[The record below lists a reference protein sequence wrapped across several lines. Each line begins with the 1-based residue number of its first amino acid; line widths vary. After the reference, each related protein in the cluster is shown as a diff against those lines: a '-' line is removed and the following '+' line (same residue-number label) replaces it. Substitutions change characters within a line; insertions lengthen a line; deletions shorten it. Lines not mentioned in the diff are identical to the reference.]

1 MFVNKSRIGYLFE
14 IWIIYFNT
22 KSECVFSKAC
32 HLKNHK
38 RNHKNRWIFQIME
51 LSIWKLQRYRI
62 LVLCGLGNIIGMHS
76 ECSIKRNWYDLNSL
90 SARDSSQL
98 GMTVNEKWLRMTK
111 GYMIRFSLSVAILD
125 MTKPSNS
132 STPTNGS
139 CVVNIS
145 NYQNVHDFGKSWVNE
160 IIGKDL
166 LIIG

>member
-1 MFVNKSRIGYLFE
+1 MIPCSLIKSRIGYLFE

-38 RNHKNRWIFQIME
+38 RNHKNRLIFQIME
-51 LSIWKLQRYRI
+51 LPIWKLQRYRI

-76 ECSIKRNWYDLNSL
+76 ESYR
-90 SARDSSQL
+90 
-98 GMTVNEKWLRMTK
+98 MTANEKWLRMMK

-145 NYQNVHDFGKSWVNE
+145 NYQNDIDFGKSWVNE
-160 IIGKDL
+160 INGKGLLCDL
-166 LIIG
+166 